1 MMSGM
6 RRSIACL
13 CASVPLCLCGEISRM
28 TSQIARS
35 YLYVPGNRPERFDKA
50 CAAGAD
56 AVIVDLED
64 AVPPTEKDSARAAM
78 AAWLSPDKAVL
89 VRVNA
94 SGSEW
99 FDRDLAACDVAGV
112 IGVIL
117 PKAEKIGDA
126 VVSLCRKRGVALFP
140 LIETAVGMSQAE
152 AVAATPCVQRLM
164 FGTIDFQFELG
175 IDGDGDELL
184 AFRSRL
190 VLASRLAGIQS
201 PVDGPCTSWADTA
214 LLIADS
220 RRARKL
226 GFGGK
231 LCIHPKQ
238 VANVNAAFSP
248 DETEIAWAHK
258 VLEAAKRSGGAAVA
272 VDGRMIDR
280 PVILKAEQIA
290 RQAARNAK

>member
-1 MMSGM
+1 MS
-6 RRSIACL
+6 A
-13 CASVPLCLCGEISRM
+13 E
-28 TSQIARS
+28 TARS
-35 YLYVPGNRPERFDKA
+35 YLYVPGNRPDRFDKA

-56 AVIVDLED
+56 AVIIDLED
-64 AVPPTEKDSARAAM
+64 AVPPAEKNSARAAL

-94 SGSEW
+94 AGSEW
-99 FDRDLAACDVAGV
+99 FDRDLAACDAAGV
-112 IGVIL
+112 TGVIL
-117 PKAEKIGDA
+117 PKAEKIGEG
-126 VVSLCRKRGVALFP
+126 VVALCRRRGLALFP
-140 LIETAVGMSQAE
+140 LIETAAGMARAE

-190 VLASRLAGIQS
+190 VLASKLAGIQS
-201 PVDGPCTSWADTA
+201 PIDGPCASWEDTE
-214 LLIADS
+214 LLLADS

-238 VANVNAAFSP
+238 VAHVNAAFAP
-248 DETEIAWAHK
+248 TAEELAWARR
-258 VLEAAKRSGGAAVA
+258 VVAAAAESKGAAVA
-272 VDGRMIDR
+272 MDGKMIDR
-280 PVILKAEQIA
+280 PVILKAEQIVRDA
-290 RQAARNAK
+290 QRRGM

>member
-1 MMSGM
+1 MN
-6 RRSIACL
+6 
-13 CASVPLCLCGEISRM
+13 
-28 TSQIARS
+28 SQIARS
-35 YLYVPGNRPERFDKA
+35 CLYVPGNRPERFDKA

-64 AVPPTEKDSARAAM
+64 SVPPAEKDSARAAL
-78 AAWLSPDKAVL
+78 AAWLSPEKSVL

-94 SGSEW
+94 AGSEW
-99 FDRDLAACDVAGV
+99 FERDLAACDAAGV
-112 IGVIL
+112 DGVVL
-117 PKAEKIGDA
+117 PKAEEIGEGVA
-126 VVSLCRKRGVALFP
+126 ALCRRKGIALFP
-140 LIETAVGMSQAE
+140 LIETAAGMARAE
-152 AVAATPCVQRLM
+152 AVAATPGVQRLM

-184 AFRSRL
+184 AFRSHL

-201 PVDGPCTSWADTA
+201 PVDGPCTSWEDRE

-220 RRARKL
+220 QRARKL

-238 VANVNAAFSP
+238 VAIVNDAFSP
-248 DETEIAWAHK
+248 DEAEIAWARK
-258 VLEAAKRSGGAAVA
+258 VLDAAQRSGGAAVA

-280 PVILKAEQIA
+280 PVILKAERIV
-290 RQAARNAK
+290 RQAAWNSR

>member
-1 MMSGM
+1 
-6 RRSIACL
+6 
-13 CASVPLCLCGEISRM
+13 M
-28 TSQIARS
+28 TVEIARS
-35 YLYVPGNRPERFDKA
+35 YLYVPGNRPDRFDKA

-64 AVPPTEKDSARAAM
+64 AVPPAEKDSARAALVS
-78 AAWLSPDKAVL
+78 WLSPDKAVL

-99 FDRDLAACDVAGV
+99 FGRDLAACEAAGV
-112 IGVIL
+112 TGVIL
-117 PKAEKIGDA
+117 PKAEKIGED
-126 VVSLCRKRGVALFP
+126 VVALCRRKGLALFP
-140 LIETAVGMSQAE
+140 LIETAAGMAQAE

-201 PVDGPCTSWADTA
+201 PVDGPCTTWEDGD
-214 LLIADS
+214 LLMADS
-220 RRARKL
+220 QRARRL

-238 VANVNAAFSP
+238 VAIVNAAFSP
-248 DETEIAWAHK
+248 GEAEIAWAPAQT
-258 VLEAAKRSGGAAVA
+258 EASTPSFRGRRFGLPRS
-272 VDGRMIDR
+272 
-280 PVILKAEQIA
+280 PVMHFM
-290 RQAARNAK
+290 

>member
-1 MMSGM
+1 
-6 RRSIACL
+6 
-13 CASVPLCLCGEISRM
+13 M

-35 YLYVPGNRPERFDKA
+35 YLYVPGNRPDRFDKA

-64 AVPPTEKDSARAAM
+64 AVPPAEKDAARAALS
-78 AAWLSPDKAVL
+78 AWLSPGKAVL

-94 SGSEW
+94 AGSEW
-99 FDRDLAACDVAGV
+99 FERDLAACDAAGV
-112 IGVIL
+112 IGVVL
-117 PKAEKIGDA
+117 PKAEHIDDV
-126 VVSLCRKRGVALFP
+126 VVSLCRRKGIALFP
-140 LIETAVGMSQAE
+140 LIETAVGMAQAE

-190 VLASRLAGIQS
+190 VLASKLAGIQS
-201 PVDGPCTSWADTA
+201 PVDGPSTSWENPA
-214 LLIADS
+214 LLTEDS
-220 RRARKL
+220 LRSRKL

-238 VANVNAAFSP
+238 VATVNAGFSP
-248 DETEIAWAHK
+248 SEVEIAWARK
-258 VLEAAKRSGGAAVA
+258 VLDAAQRSAGAAVA

-280 PVILKAEQIA
+280 PVILKAEQIVA
-290 RQAARNAK
+290 LVNRRAN

>member
-1 MMSGM
+1 MF
-6 RRSIACL
+6 
-13 CASVPLCLCGEISRM
+13 VNPEV
-28 TSQIARS
+28 ARS
-35 YLYVPGNRPERFDKA
+35 YLYVPGNRPDRFDKA

-64 AVPPTEKDSARAAM
+64 AVPPAEKDSARAALVS
-78 AAWLSPDKAVL
+78 WLSPARAV
-89 VRVNA
+89 VARVNA
-94 SGSEW
+94 AGSEW
-99 FDRDLAACDVAGV
+99 FDRDLAACDAAGV
-112 IGVIL
+112 TGLIL
-117 PKAEKIGDA
+117 PKAEKIDEG
-126 VVSLCRKRGVALFP
+126 VISLCRRRGLALLP
-140 LIETAVGMSQAE
+140 LIETAVGMAQAE

-201 PVDGPCTSWADTA
+201 PVDGPCTSWEDQA
-214 LLIADS
+214 LLMADS
-220 RRARKL
+220 QRARRL

-238 VANVNAAFSP
+238 VATVNAAFSP
-248 DETEIAWAHK
+248 SEAQIAWARK
-258 VLEAAKRSGGAAVA
+258 VLDAAQRSGGAAVA

-280 PVILKAEQIA
+280 PVILKAERIS
-290 RQAARNAK
+290 RQATRDTK